1 MQCYPRSK
9 CREVMT
15 GTDDQGK
22 PNNKTRMQ
30 ADCRAIQTADSKD
43 LQCSWME
50 IGADFEC
57 IEKGYA
63 NEELGDD
70 LDFKATGEC
79 KFNQQY
85 FEFQGLG
92 SSIGVSGI
100 FPLGFAFRVSLFPL
114 CALRFVF
121 GVWRLAFGVWRSR
134 PGFGV
139 CSRNTW
145 FYQGASVQTLN
156 GVLTCTLSQH
166 HSNRRG
172 LQLDVSFFFILTF
185 PNGMKI
191 VLSCPRLSLVVL
203 LLAHIMLCRVS
214 CLP

>member
-121 GVWRLAFGVWRSR
+121 GVWRLAFGVWCLAFPPRVR
-134 PGFGV
+134 
-139 CSRNTW
+139 C
-145 FYQGASVQTLN
+145 L
-156 GVLTCTLSQH
+156 LSQH
-166 HSNRRG
+166 MVLPRRLCADSERCSN
-172 LQLDVSFFFILTF
+172 LYFKSA
-185 PNGMKI
+185 P
-191 VLSCPRLSLVVL
+191 
-203 LLAHIMLCRVS
+203 
-214 CLP
+214 